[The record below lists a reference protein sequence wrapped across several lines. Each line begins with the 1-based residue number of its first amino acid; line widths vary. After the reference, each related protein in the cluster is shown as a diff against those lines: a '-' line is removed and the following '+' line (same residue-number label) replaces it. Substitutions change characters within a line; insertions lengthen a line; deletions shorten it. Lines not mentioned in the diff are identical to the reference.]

1 MKERR
6 EGRRSR
12 YEGPTRAHTYTRGT
26 RSRRERDERGGAGRG
41 RGREKKGEKDG
52 ERQSSA
58 NSWCAEVPP
67 ARVAA
72 ETESRRWPV
81 PVGPVATRDRPWL
94 IVTRRPAVVTRR
106 EGACRAVAPGSFARR
121 PSLPPSVASSTGS
134 SSARCSASAAVS
146 LSVFLSLFF
155 SRSPRSFSHL
165 LSPSPSYTRM

>member
-26 RSRRERDERGGAGRG
+26 RSARARREGGAGRG
-41 RGREKKGEKDG
+41 REREKREEKDG

-146 LSVFLSLFF
+146 LSLSVFF